1 MNTRKTNKGGY
12 APDIKRHYEPTVTT
26 RINHLMDEREIDNWW
41 GDDDGDEAQTRKI
54 TKNKS

>member
-1 MNTRKTNKGGY
+1 MTTRTTNKSGY
-12 APDIKRHYEPTVTT
+12 APDIKRYYEPTVTT